1 MISAFVAKKNNQP
14 RIHECSLKKNQI
26 VTQITYNQNMISAF
40 VAKKNNQPRI
50 HECSL
55 IKIQIATQIIYN
67 PKYD

>member
-1 MISAFVAKKNNQP
+1 MISAFLAKK
-14 RIHECSLKKNQI
+14 RISHEYTNVHSKKSRSLLRLF
-26 VTQITYNQNMISAF
+26 ITQNMISAF

-55 IKIQIATQIIYN
+55 IKIQIAAQIIYN